1 MGKSIQ
7 LKTKDNEKVYPH
19 GYFPVGFIYLSVIN
33 ENPSKYFDG
42 TWELL
47 CPGRTLVCVDT
58 TQTEFNVVKKT
69 GGSKTHKHTTG
80 DWALT
85 LNQIPEHN
93 HTEKLPPQWHF
104 TYANGGVNGYV
115 SDTTTGQYASAPY
128 DSSYTTGSTGGG
140 QAHNHGDT
148 GQTST
153 LQPYMTCYMW
163 VRTK

>member
-19 GYFPVGFIYLSVIN
+19 GYFPVGFIYLSVVN

-58 TQTEFNVVKKT
+58 SQTEFNVVKKT

-85 LNQIPEHN
+85 LNQIPEHS
-93 HTEKLPPQWHF
+93 HTGIF
-104 TYANGGVNGYV
+104 SVNNGVERKGGYGTSSEHTGVISEMGGTAWTSYY
-115 SDTTTGQYASAPY
+115 TG
-128 DSSYTTGSTGGG
+128 TTGGG

-148 GQTST
+148 SQTSA